1 MANRA
6 LRNSSCTPLPEESAG
21 GERGLRL
28 LSAGRAERGGRSGSC
43 DFEACVLLVSAS
55 HLRSAERY
63 GCLQCICYLES
74 LGSEGLKRLVGAERL
89 LGFPG
94 HGELCGTLRLLQPTA
109 ARTELPVALTW
120 GEAVSPAP
128 RNRLRFVLL
137 ISEEGSRMSQKHLKE
152 AFVSNLNGTGLL
164 ELTLGMPLAPLC
176 LLCRGLLLVLL
187 CRHRGKPLSSRPSG
201 LLLDF
206 GVLVAPL
213 LFSCTVLSSVLFLV
227 PAILTALCA
236 GIFFTI
242 YRQRQRDSQVPFRQI
257 VKDFQNTYLDP
268 DYIPAI
274 TVFRVYVNVLT
285 SISILAVD
293 FPQFPRRY
301 AKAETYGTGVMD
313 LGVGAFIFGNAL
325 VCPEVRQKAAVTQPK
340 FSSLAKQL
348 FAIWPLVVLGIG
360 RLLSVKSIEYH
371 EHVSEYG
378 VHWNFF
384 FTLSLVRL
392 VASLLLAI
400 FPRNKSWIVAVTVAV
415 LYQLILNLTPLKT
428 FVLHGSNG
436 EDSRTGFLNANREGL
451 LSLFGYLAI
460 YMASVQVGLYVL
472 KRRDSVKDWMGAACL
487 LLLAALVLFVFL
499 HISQAHADP
508 VSRRMANL
516 SYCLWVI
523 AHCLTFFV
531 SFVVAD
537 LVLVFTKLLV
547 KGSAVPSCWRAVK
560 AADSREQR
568 QAGAVHIC
576 LIAAINKN
584 QLLFFLLANVMTGI
598 VNVMIDTIHSRAAL
612 TLCILHVYMF
622 LNCFIMYILHA
633 KNIVLKFW

>member
-1 MANRA
+1 M
-6 LRNSSCTPLPEESAG
+6 
-21 GERGLRL
+21 L
-28 LSAGRAERGGRSGSC
+28 L
-43 DFEACVLLVSAS
+43 
-55 HLRSAERY
+55 
-63 GCLQCICYLES
+63 
-74 LGSEGLKRLVGAERL
+74 
-89 LGFPG
+89 
-94 HGELCGTLRLLQPTA
+94 
-109 ARTELPVALTW
+109 
-120 GEAVSPAP
+120 
-128 RNRLRFVLL
+128 N
-137 ISEEGSRMSQKHLKE
+137 SEEGSGMSQKHLKE
-152 AFVSNLNGTGLL
+152 AFVSNLNGTSLL
-164 ELTLGMPLAPLC
+164 ELSLGMPLAPLC
-176 LLCRGLLLVLL
+176 LLCRGLLLVLH
-187 CRHRGKPLSSRPSG
+187 CQHRGKPLRSRPPA

-213 LFSCTVLSSVLFLV
+213 LFFCTVLSPVLFLV
-227 PAILTALCA
+227 PAILAAFCA
-236 GIFFTI
+236 GIFFTL
-242 YRQRQRDSQVPFRQI
+242 YRQRQRDSRVHFRQI

-268 DYIPAI
+268 DYVPAI

-313 LGVGAFIFGNAL
+313 LGVGAFIFSNAL

-340 FSSLAKQL
+340 FSSLTKQL
-348 FAIWPLVVLGIG
+348 FAIWPLVVLGVG

-371 EHVSEYG
+371 EHISEYG

-384 FTLSLVRL
+384 FTLALVRIA
-392 VASLLLAI
+392 ASLLLAI
-400 FPRNKSWIVAVTVAV
+400 FPKNKSWIVAVTVAV
-415 LYQLILNLTPLKT
+415 LYQLILNLTSLKT
-428 FVLHGSNG
+428 FVLHGSDG

-460 YMASVQVGLYVL
+460 YMASVQVGLYLL
-472 KRRDSVKDWMGAACL
+472 KRRDSVKEWMGAVCL

-499 HISQAHADP
+499 HISQAHTDP

-523 AHCLTFFV
+523 AYCLTLFV

-537 LVLVFTKLLV
+537 LMLVFTKLLV

-560 AADSREQR
+560 APDSREQR
-568 QAGAVHIC
+568 QAEAVHIC

-612 TLCILHVYMF
+612 TLCILHLYMF

>member
-1 MANRA
+1 
-6 LRNSSCTPLPEESAG
+6 
-21 GERGLRL
+21 
-28 LSAGRAERGGRSGSC
+28 
-43 DFEACVLLVSAS
+43 
-55 HLRSAERY
+55 
-63 GCLQCICYLES
+63 
-74 LGSEGLKRLVGAERL
+74 
-89 LGFPG
+89 
-94 HGELCGTLRLLQPTA
+94 
-109 ARTELPVALTW
+109 
-120 GEAVSPAP
+120 
-128 RNRLRFVLL
+128 
-137 ISEEGSRMSQKHLKE
+137 MSQKHLKE

-164 ELTLGMPLAPLC
+164 EVSLGTAVAPLC
-176 LLCRGLLLVLL
+176 VLCRGLLLVLH
-187 CRHRGKPLSSRPSG
+187 CQHRGEPLGSRTCS

-206 GVLVAPL
+206 VMLVAPL
-213 LFSCTVLSSVLFLV
+213 LFSCTVLSPVLVLV
-227 PAILTALCA
+227 PAVLAAFCV
-236 GIFFTI
+236 GIFSTI
-242 YRQRQRDSQVPFRQI
+242 YHRRQHNTRVPFRQM
-257 VKDFQNTYLDP
+257 VKGFQEVYLDAHCV
-268 DYIPAI
+268 PAI

-301 AKAETYGTGVMD
+301 AKAETYGTGAMD

-325 VCPEVRQKAAVTQPK
+325 VCPEVRQRTSVMQSR

-348 FAIWPLVVLGIG
+348 FAIWPLVVLGVG

-371 EHVSEYG
+371 EHTSEYG

-384 FTLSLVRL
+384 FTLALVRL
-392 VASLLLAI
+392 AASLLLAI
-400 FPRNKSWIVAVTVAV
+400 LPKNKSWIVAVTLAV
-415 LYQLILNLTPLKT
+415 LYQLALNVTSLKT

-436 EDSRTGFLNANREGL
+436 KDTRTGFLNANREGL

-460 YMASVQVGLYVL
+460 YMASVQVGLYLL
-472 KRRDSVKDWMGAACL
+472 KRRDSVKEWMGAVCL

-499 HISQAHADP
+499 HVSQAHADP

-537 LVLVFTKLLV
+537 LALVFTKLLV

-560 AADSREQR
+560 APGSREPW
-568 QAGAVHIC
+568 QAEAEHSC

-584 QLLFFLLANVMTGI
+584 QLLFFLLANVMTGV
-598 VNVMIDTIHSRAAL
+598 VNVTIDTMHSMAAV
-612 TLCILHVYMF
+612 TLCILHLYMF
-622 LNCFIMYILHA
+622 LNCFIMYILHT